1 MAMTLGLAEA
11 LTATRKTKNVTQK
24 VEALQSIPSE
34 TKKHLFGVFQL
45 AYNRHITWL
54 LPPGRPPFRPLDE
67 STDQQGRMI
76 NELGKF
82 SYFISKDGTPVQP
95 QVKGPRREQL
105 FIAVLESIAPED
117 PELLLQI
124 KDREIKGVS
133 KTVIQKAF
141 PELGL

>member
-1 MAMTLGLAEA
+1 
-11 LTATRKTKNVTQK
+11 
-24 VEALQSIPSE
+24 
-34 TKKHLFGVFQL
+34 
-45 AYNRHITWL
+45 
-54 LPPGRPPFRPLDE
+54 
-67 STDQQGRMI
+67 MI

-117 PELLLQI
+117 AELLLQI